1 MSTLGRRPGEQP
13 ERRVHGGPAAPA
25 RVPAGMTPWWEQDEE
40 AAIMAAKDECA
51 EPDAVMAGRV
61 GISPGQDA
69 RMAGGKL
76 GSVLRWFFS
85 GVWLIYL
92 IQPVAELFGAKHP
105 HSALYRGSAVALVV
119 VFSLLYVFLI
129 STWWQNRVRGRIGL
143 AALAGLAVTFSLV
156 YGKDWTSIF
165 IYVSAAAGFIIWD
178 HRRALVAVA
187 ACTVGYVVLSEI
199 VHTKSGDL
207 WAELLPVA
215 LIGFAMIGFKMQI
228 VLNIQLRQARGE
240 VAKLAASEE
249 RLRLARDMHDLTG
262 QSLSL
267 ITLKSELAVKRL
279 SRLPASPEVDAV
291 AAELA
296 DIGRVSRQTLHDI
309 REAVSGYRRPTLAV
323 EIITART
330 SLEAADIA
338 LDDDPALMTRS
349 GTFDPEAEAALA
361 WCLREATTNVVRHSG
376 AAHCRV
382 RLSEHRYE
390 LALEVTDDG
399 RGLPGAGTGAEAN
412 GSGLHNMSERLSA
425 VGGRFSAGP
434 GRDGHGFR
442 LVATVPLTA
451 DEPAGPGGPGGT
463 TPITPPATALGASVR
478 S

>member
-1 MSTLGRRPGEQP
+1 
-13 ERRVHGGPAAPA
+13 
-25 RVPAGMTPWWEQDEE
+25 
-40 AAIMAAKDECA
+40 
-51 EPDAVMAGRV
+51 
-61 GISPGQDA
+61 
-69 RMAGGKL
+69 
-76 GSVLRWFFS
+76 
-85 GVWLIYL
+85 
-92 IQPVAELFGAKHP
+92 
-105 HSALYRGSAVALVV
+105 
-119 VFSLLYVFLI
+119 
-129 STWWQNRVRGRIGL
+129 
-143 AALAGLAVTFSLV
+143 
-156 YGKDWTSIF
+156 
-165 IYVSAAAGFIIWD
+165 
-178 HRRALVAVA
+178 VA
-187 ACTVGYVVLSEI
+187 ACTVAYVVLSE
-199 VHTKSGDL
+199 VEHVTTDNL
-207 WAELLPVA
+207 WSELLPVA

-228 VLNIQLRQARGE
+228 VLNQQLRQARGE
-240 VAKLAASEE
+240 VAKLAANEE

-330 SLEAADIA
+330 SLEAAGIA

-349 GTFDPEAEAALA
+349 GTFDSDAEAALA

-376 AAHCRV
+376 AGHCRV
-382 RLSEHRYE
+382 RLTGRHHE

-399 RGLPGAGTGAEAN
+399 RGLPRADAGADAGSEAA

-442 LVATVPLTA
+442 LVATVPIA
-451 DEPAGPGGPGGT
+451 AAEPAGPDGPDGT
-463 TPITPPATALGASVR
+463 GPISPAATAMGASVR

>member
-1 MSTLGRRPGEQP
+1 
-13 ERRVHGGPAAPA
+13 
-25 RVPAGMTPWWEQDEE
+25 MTPWWEQDEE
-40 AAIMAAKDECA
+40 AAIMAAKDDCA
-51 EPDAVMAGRV
+51 GPYAEVDRQFGV
-61 GISPGQDA
+61 SPGREDA
-69 RMAGGKL
+69 KLAGGKL
-76 GSVLRWFFS
+76 GLVLRWFFS
-85 GVWLIYL
+85 GIWLIYL
-92 IQPVAELFGAKHP
+92 IGPVSDLFPKKHP
-105 HSALYRGSAVALVV
+105 PSPPYQGVAVALVAAFCV
-119 VFSLLYVFLI
+119 LYIYLLG
-129 STWWQNRVRGRIGL
+129 TWSQNRARGRFGL
-143 AALAGLAVTFSLV
+143 AALAGLAGAMSLA
-156 YGKDWTSIF
+156 YGAAWTSLF
-165 IYVSAAAGFIIWD
+165 IYVSSAAGFIIWD
-178 HRRALVAVA
+178 RRRALLAVA
-187 ACTVGYVVLSEI
+187 GCSAAYVVVSEI
-199 VHTKSGDL
+199 VHANNTEMWSI
-207 WAELLPVA
+207 LLPVA

-330 SLEAADIA
+330 SLEAAGIA

-349 GTFDPEAEAALA
+349 GTFDREAEAALA

-382 RLSEHRYE
+382 RLSEHRHE

-399 RGLPGAGTGAEAN
+399 RGLPGAGPGAEASDSGAEAA

-451 DEPAGPGGPGGT
+451 DEPDGPVET
-463 TPITPPATALGASVR
+463 TPITPAATALGASVR

>member
-1 MSTLGRRPGEQP
+1 
-13 ERRVHGGPAAPA
+13 
-25 RVPAGMTPWWEQDEE
+25 
-40 AAIMAAKDECA
+40 MAAENECA
-51 EPDAVMAGRV
+51 EPYAEADDAKL
-61 GISPGQDA
+61 
-69 RMAGGKL
+69 AGGKL
-76 GSVLRWFFS
+76 GVVLRWFFS

-92 IQPVAELFGAKHP
+92 IGPVAELFKVKYH
-105 HSALYRGSAVALVV
+105 HSPLYQAIAVALVAAFCV
-119 VFSLLYVFLI
+119 LYVFLLSI
-129 STWWQNRVRGRIGL
+129 WWQNRTRGRVGL
-143 AALAGLAVTFSLV
+143 AALAGLAVAMSLA
-156 YGKDWTSIF
+156 YGAGWTSIF
-165 IYVSAAAGFIIWD
+165 IYVSAAVGFIIWD
-178 HRRALVAVA
+178 RRRALLAVA
-187 ACTVGYVVLSEI
+187 ACTVAFVVLSE
-199 VHTKSGDL
+199 VEHVTSDNL
-207 WAELLPVA
+207 WSELLPVA

-228 VLNIQLRQARGE
+228 VLNQQLRQARGE
-240 VAKLAASEE
+240 VAKLAANEE

-291 AAELA
+291 AAELG

-330 SLEAADIA
+330 SMEAAAIQ

-349 GTFDPEAEAALA
+349 GTFDGEAEAALA
-361 WCLREATTNVVRHSG
+361 WCLREAATNVVRHSG
-376 AAHCRV
+376 AQHCRI
-382 RLSEHRYE
+382 RLTERRHE
-390 LALEVTDDG
+390 LSLEVTDDG
-399 RGLPGAGTGAEAN
+399 RGVAADGTGT

-442 LVATVPLTA
+442 LVATVPLTS
-451 DEPAGPGGPGGT
+451 DQPAGT
-463 TPITPPATALGASVR
+463 VPISPAATAMDASVR

>member
-1 MSTLGRRPGEQP
+1 MAKEGDCDGPLAAAEQHYGMAP
-13 ERRVHGGPAAPA
+13 DEDHAGP
-25 RVPAGMTPWWEQDEE
+25 
-40 AAIMAAKDECA
+40 
-51 EPDAVMAGRV
+51 
-61 GISPGQDA
+61 
-69 RMAGGKL
+69 AGGKL
-76 GSVLRWFFS
+76 GAVLRWFFS

-92 IQPVAELFGAKHP
+92 IGPVADLFAVKYHRSVAYQAGAVT
-105 HSALYRGSAVALVV
+105 LVAVFCV
-119 VFSLLYVFLI
+119 LYVFLL
-129 STWWQNRVRGRIGL
+129 STWWQNRARGRIGL
-143 AALAGLAVTFSLV
+143 AALAGLALTASLV
-156 YGKDWTSIF
+156 LGKDWTTIF

-178 HRRALVAVA
+178 RRRALLVVA
-187 ACTVGYVVLSEI
+187 ACTVAYVVVSEI
-199 VHTKSGDL
+199 VHVSNDNL
-207 WAELLPVA
+207 WGELLPVA
-215 LIGFAMIGFKMQI
+215 LIGFAMVGFKMQI

-240 VAKLAASEE
+240 VAKLAANEE

-291 AAELA
+291 ATELA

-330 SLEAADIA
+330 SLEAAGIA
-338 LDDDPALMTRS
+338 LDDDPALMTLS
-349 GTFDPEAEAALA
+349 GTIDPDAEAALA
-361 WCLREATTNVVRHSG
+361 WCLREAATNVVRHSG
-376 AAHCRV
+376 AQHCRI
-382 RLSEHRYE
+382 RLTERHHE
-390 LALEVTDDG
+390 LSLEVTDDG
-399 RGLPGAGTGAEAN
+399 RGVAAGGSAN

-451 DEPAGPGGPGGT
+451 DETTGTVPVTPA
-463 TPITPPATALGASVR
+463 ASSLGANVR

>member
-1 MSTLGRRPGEQP
+1 MRR
-13 ERRVHGGPAAPA
+13 A
-25 RVPAGMTPWWEQDEE
+25 REE
-40 AAIMAAKDECA
+40 AIMAAGNECA
-51 EPDAVMAGRV
+51 DAE
-61 GISPGQDA
+61 DA
-69 RMAGGKL
+69 KLAGGKL
-76 GSVLRWFFS
+76 GVVLRWFFS

-92 IQPVAELFGAKHP
+92 IQPVSELFGTKHP
-105 HSALYRGSAVALVV
+105 HSPLYQGIAVVLVAAFCV
-119 VFSLLYVFLI
+119 LYVFLLGI
-129 STWWQNRVRGRIGL
+129 WWQNRTRGRVGL
-143 AALAGLAVTFSLV
+143 ALLAGLAVAFSLV

-178 HRRALVAVA
+178 RRRALLAVA
-187 ACTVGYVVLSEI
+187 ACTVAYVVLSEV
-199 VHTKSGDL
+199 VHTDSGQL
-207 WAELLPVA
+207 WGELLPVA

-228 VLNIQLRQARGE
+228 LLNQQLRQARGE
-240 VAKLAASEE
+240 VAKLAANEE

-279 SRLPASPEVDAV
+279 SRLPASPEADAV
-291 AAELA
+291 AAELS

-330 SLEAADIA
+330 SMEAAAIQ

-349 GTFDPEAEAALA
+349 GTFGSEAEAALA
-361 WCLREATTNVVRHSG
+361 WCLREAATNVVRHSG
-376 AAHCRV
+376 AQHCRI
-382 RLSEHRYE
+382 RLTERRHE
-390 LALEVTDDG
+390 LSLEVTDDG
-399 RGLPGAGTGAEAN
+399 RGVAADDTGTGT

-434 GRDGHGFR
+434 GRDGRGFQ
-442 LVATVPLTA
+442 LVATVPLT
-451 DEPAGPGGPGGT
+451 PAERAGT
-463 TPITPPATALGASVR
+463 GLVSPAASAVDASVR

>member
-1 MSTLGRRPGEQP
+1 MRR
-13 ERRVHGGPAAPA
+13 A
-25 RVPAGMTPWWEQDEE
+25 REE
-40 AAIMAAKDECA
+40 AIMAAENECA
-51 EPDAVMAGRV
+51 EPYAEADDAKL
-61 GISPGQDA
+61 
-69 RMAGGKL
+69 AGGKL
-76 GSVLRWFFS
+76 GVVLRWFFS

-92 IQPVAELFGAKHP
+92 IGPVADLFAVKAH
-105 HSALYRGSAVALVV
+105 HSPLYQAIAVALVAAFCV
-119 VFSLLYVFLI
+119 LYVFLLSI
-129 STWWQNRVRGRIGL
+129 WWQNRTRGRVGL
-143 AALAGLAVTFSLV
+143 AALAGLAVAMSLA
-156 YGKDWTSIF
+156 YGADWTSLF
-165 IYVSAAAGFIIWD
+165 IYVSAAVGFIIWD
-178 HRRALVAVA
+178 RRRALLAVA
-187 ACTVGYVVLSEI
+187 ACTVAFVVLSE
-199 VHTKSGDL
+199 VEHVTSDNL
-207 WAELLPVA
+207 WSELLPVA

-228 VLNIQLRQARGE
+228 VLNQQLRQARGE
-240 VAKLAASEE
+240 VAKLAANEE

-291 AAELA
+291 AAELS

-330 SLEAADIA
+330 SMEAAAIQ

-349 GTFDPEAEAALA
+349 GTFDGEAEAALA
-361 WCLREATTNVVRHSG
+361 WCLREAATNVVRHSG
-376 AAHCRV
+376 AQHCRI
-382 RLSEHRYE
+382 RLTERRHE
-390 LALEVTDDG
+390 LSLEVTDDG
-399 RGLPGAGTGAEAN
+399 RGVAADGTGT

-442 LVATVPLTA
+442 LVATVPLTS
-451 DEPAGPGGPGGT
+451 DQPAGT
-463 TPITPPATALGASVR
+463 APISPAATAMDASVR